1 MSNEMAEIGFAII
14 AKRHVQLVIDPSPP
28 QQQLQALNLSGIK
41 HPHLNELILVYFPF
55 IYFSTI
61 RVDFSY
67 LLYIYP
73 CRKKKKLRALY
84 KSALVNFLISLGS
97 LFNNTF
103 GPLKGSQDCL
113 LPSTG
118 PISVNSLP
126 SCNCFNKFMVAS
138 GDKSS

>member
-1 MSNEMAEIGFAII
+1 MIHTMSNEMAEIGFAII

-28 QQQLQALNLSGIK
+28 QQQLQALNLSGVK

-73 CRKKKKLRALY
+73 CRKKKSSELFTNKL
-84 KSALVNFLISLGS
+84 S
-97 LFNNTF
+97 
-103 GPLKGSQDCL
+103 
-113 LPSTG
+113 
-118 PISVNSLP
+118 
-126 SCNCFNKFMVAS
+126 
-138 GDKSS
+138 

>member
-28 QQQLQALNLSGIK
+28 QQQLQALNLSGVK

-73 CRKKKKLRALY
+73 CRKKKAQSSLQ
-84 KSALVNFLISLGS
+84 ISS
-97 LFNNTF
+97 REFSYIIRF
-103 GPLKGSQDCL
+103 FVQ
-113 LPSTG
+113 
-118 PISVNSLP
+118 
-126 SCNCFNKFMVAS
+126 
-138 GDKSS
+138 

>member
-1 MSNEMAEIGFAII
+1 MIHTMSNEMAEIGFAII

-28 QQQLQALNLSGIK
+28 QQQLQALNLSGVK

-73 CRKKKKLRALY
+73 CRKKAQSSLQ
-84 KSALVNFLISLGS
+84 ISS
-97 LFNNTF
+97 REFSYIIRF
-103 GPLKGSQDCL
+103 FVQ
-113 LPSTG
+113 
-118 PISVNSLP
+118 
-126 SCNCFNKFMVAS
+126 
-138 GDKSS
+138 

>member
-28 QQQLQALNLSGIK
+28 QQQLQALNLSGVK

-73 CRKKKKLRALY
+73 CRKKLRALY

-113 LPSTG
+113 YHPLVRFQSTLYLLV
-118 PISVNSLP
+118 IVSTSLW
-126 SCNCFNKFMVAS
+126 
-138 GDKSS
+138 